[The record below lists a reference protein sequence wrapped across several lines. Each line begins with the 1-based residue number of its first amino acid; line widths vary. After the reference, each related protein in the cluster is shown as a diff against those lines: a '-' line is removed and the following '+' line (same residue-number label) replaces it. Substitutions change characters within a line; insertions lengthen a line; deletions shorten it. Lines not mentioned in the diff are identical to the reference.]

1 MWMYKKHALII
12 HNYNK
17 ILTFTYNIS
26 IIYKNNITIM
36 GILFFICIIMA
47 IVIYCLAKPNKEKPA
62 NITKKPNMPNGEG
75 KTKSSQKKLSGP
87 FSRTWTLAE
96 FSREFG
102 SMQYSDKQ
110 VNPDTREIFTSC
122 RFIDSIG
129 KITYVNFH
137 KSLGVL
143 TKEEIIRRQK
153 ELKVGQSL
161 TGKYFFYTGEAGKIE
176 DVNLKI

>member
-1 MWMYKKHALII
+1 
-12 HNYNK
+12 
-17 ILTFTYNIS
+17 
-26 IIYKNNITIM
+26 M

-47 IVIYCLAKPNKEKPA
+47 IVIYCLLKPSNKTPIKELTKPT
-62 NITKKPNMPNGEG
+62 NISTIPTKPTSPTIPTNNK
-75 KTKSSQKKLSGP
+75 KKLIGP
-87 FSRTWTLAE
+87 FSKTWTLTE

-110 VNPDTREIFTSC
+110 VNPDTGEVFTSC
-122 RFIDSIG
+122 RFIKNGS
-129 KITYVNFH
+129 KTYVNFH

>member
-1 MWMYKKHALII
+1 
-12 HNYNK
+12 
-17 ILTFTYNIS
+17 
-26 IIYKNNITIM
+26 M
-36 GILFFICIIMA
+36 GILFFTCIIMA
-47 IVIYCLAKPNKEKPA
+47 IVIYCLLKPSKKAPIKEPTKPTPPTTPTE
-62 NITKKPNMPNGEG
+62 TKK
-75 KTKSSQKKLSGP
+75 KLIGP
-87 FSRTWTLAE
+87 FSKTWTIAE

-110 VNPDTREIFTSC
+110 VNLDTREIFTSC

-129 KITYVNFH
+129 NITYVNFH

>member
-1 MWMYKKHALII
+1 
-12 HNYNK
+12 
-17 ILTFTYNIS
+17 
-26 IIYKNNITIM
+26 M
-36 GILFFICIIMA
+36 GILFFICMIMA
-47 IVIYCLAKPNKEKPA
+47 IVIYCLLKPSKKAPIKEPTKPTPPTTPTE
-62 NITKKPNMPNGEG
+62 TKK
-75 KTKSSQKKLSGP
+75 KLIGP
-87 FSRTWTLAE
+87 FSKTWTIAE

-129 KITYVNFH
+129 NITYVNFH

>member
-1 MWMYKKHALII
+1 
-12 HNYNK
+12 
-17 ILTFTYNIS
+17 
-26 IIYKNNITIM
+26 M
-36 GILFFICIIMA
+36 GILFFTCIIMA
-47 IVIYCLAKPNKEKPA
+47 IVIYCLLKPSNKTPIKEPTKPTPPTTPTE
-62 NITKKPNMPNGEG
+62 TKK
-75 KTKSSQKKLSGP
+75 KLIGP
-87 FSRTWTLAE
+87 FSKTWTIAE

-110 VNPDTREIFTSC
+110 VNPDTREIFISC

-129 KITYVNFH
+129 NITYVNFH

>member
-1 MWMYKKHALII
+1 
-12 HNYNK
+12 
-17 ILTFTYNIS
+17 
-26 IIYKNNITIM
+26 M
-36 GILFFICIIMA
+36 GILFFTCIIMA
-47 IVIYCLAKPNKEKPA
+47 IVIYCLLKPSNKTPIKKPTKPTPPTTPTE
-62 NITKKPNMPNGEG
+62 TKK
-75 KTKSSQKKLSGP
+75 KLIGP
-87 FSRTWTLAE
+87 FSKTWTIAE

-129 KITYVNFH
+129 NITYVNFH

>member
-1 MWMYKKHALII
+1 
-12 HNYNK
+12 
-17 ILTFTYNIS
+17 
-26 IIYKNNITIM
+26 M
-36 GILFFICIIMA
+36 GILFFTCIIMA
-47 IVIYCLAKPNKEKPA
+47 IVIYCLLKPSNKTPIKKPTKPTPPTTPTE
-62 NITKKPNMPNGEG
+62 TKK
-75 KTKSSQKKLSGP
+75 KLIGP
-87 FSRTWTLAE
+87 FSKTWTIAE

-110 VNPDTREIFTSC
+110 VNPDTIEIFTSC

-129 KITYVNFH
+129 NITYVNFH

>member
-1 MWMYKKHALII
+1 
-12 HNYNK
+12 
-17 ILTFTYNIS
+17 
-26 IIYKNNITIM
+26 M
-36 GILFFICIIMA
+36 GILFFTCIIMA
-47 IVIYCLAKPNKEKPA
+47 IVIYCLLKPSNKTPIKEPTKPTSPTTPTE
-62 NITKKPNMPNGEG
+62 TKK
-75 KTKSSQKKLSGP
+75 KLIGP
-87 FSRTWTLAE
+87 FSKTWTIAE

-129 KITYVNFH
+129 NITYVNFH

-143 TKEEIIRRQK
+143 TKVEIIRRQK

-161 TGKYFFYTGEAGKIE
+161 TSKYFFILEKQ
-176 DVNLKI
+176 VKLKMSI

>member
-1 MWMYKKHALII
+1 
-12 HNYNK
+12 
-17 ILTFTYNIS
+17 
-26 IIYKNNITIM
+26 M
-36 GILFFICIIMA
+36 GILFFTCIIMA
-47 IVIYCLAKPNKEKPA
+47 IVIYYLLKPSNKTPIKEPTKPTSPTTPTE
-62 NITKKPNMPNGEG
+62 TKK
-75 KTKSSQKKLSGP
+75 KLIGP
-87 FSRTWTLAE
+87 FSKTWTIAE

-129 KITYVNFH
+129 NITYVNFH

>member
-1 MWMYKKHALII
+1 
-12 HNYNK
+12 
-17 ILTFTYNIS
+17 
-26 IIYKNNITIM
+26 M
-36 GILFFICIIMA
+36 GILFFTCIIMA
-47 IVIYCLAKPNKEKPA
+47 IVIYYLLKPSNKTPIKEPTKPTPPTTPTE
-62 NITKKPNMPNGEG
+62 TKK
-75 KTKSSQKKLSGP
+75 KLIGP
-87 FSRTWTLAE
+87 FSKTWTIAE

-129 KITYVNFH
+129 NITYVNFH

>member
-1 MWMYKKHALII
+1 
-12 HNYNK
+12 
-17 ILTFTYNIS
+17 
-26 IIYKNNITIM
+26 M
-36 GILFFICIIMA
+36 GILFFTCIIMA
-47 IVIYCLAKPNKEKPA
+47 IVIYCLLKPSKKAPIKEPTKPTPPTTPTE
-62 NITKKPNMPNGEG
+62 TKK
-75 KTKSSQKKLSGP
+75 KLIGP
-87 FSRTWTLAE
+87 FSKTWTIAE

-110 VNPDTREIFTSC
+110 ANPDTREIFTSC

-129 KITYVNFH
+129 NITYVNFH